1 MSNDLHYS
9 TGAGRTIPHCLR
21 YPSVRVAAEPS
32 QPIISMHR
40 PVRAEVPPSRGSSGE
55 TGDAARSERLPM
67 EATGGIRPIV
77 GPDRSGRCQRRR
89 DWPIETPAKAGAA
102 LAQASLISTFISEER
117 RVGQECISPYR
128 SRWSAE

>member
-1 MSNDLHYS
+1 
-9 TGAGRTIPHCLR
+9 
-21 YPSVRVAAEPS
+21 
-32 QPIISMHR
+32 MHR

-77 GPDRSGRCQRRR
+77 GPDRSGRCQRRS

-102 LAQASLISTFISEER
+102 LAKASLISTFTPAARSSFISASAR
-117 RVGQECISPYR
+117 KNGVKGKRVYVRVDLGGRGCIKKKKR
-128 SRWSAE
+128 K